1 MSDTVTMYYP
11 NRGSPTTT
19 LVINGPIGG
28 QAVEPFARFVT
39 GQSVNG
45 KRYVY
50 QKNAVTQNIWVLQC
64 NDMTAAQ
71 KASLT
76 TFFQDTVKGPTST
89 FDYTHTDAT
98 QYNSIRFADTDLQFT
113 RVDTEY
119 FNVQVRLELPVNV
132 DT

>member
-1 MSDTVTMYYP
+1 MSDTATLYYP
-11 NRGSPTTT
+11 NRSSPTTT

-64 NDMTAAQ
+64 NDITQAQ

-76 TFFQDTVKGPTST
+76 TFFQDTAKGP
-89 FDYTHTDAT
+89 
-98 QYNSIRFADTDLQFT
+98 
-113 RVDTEY
+113 
-119 FNVQVRLELPVNV
+119 
-132 DT
+132 

>member
-1 MSDTVTMYYP
+1 MSDTVTLYYP
-11 NRGSPTTT
+11 NRSSPTTT
-19 LVINGPIGG
+19 LVVNGPIGG

-64 NDMTAAQ
+64 NDMTRTQ

-98 QYNSIRFADTDLQFT
+98 QYNGVRFADTDLQFT